1 MPVIREYGERIMRL
15 KSINVFS
22 AYLGDQDKT
31 KEMTKSLRLDA
42 DFLDYEFS
50 KYTKFIDNDYLIQLN
65 IECDPNAESIYIS
78 EDIVRGY
85 PTFTVP
91 FDYSRYQQLKN
102 SKKRAFWIYTVRDV
116 FDYALPLM
124 NCSYD
129 KIDSFIK
136 QLEFA
141 RLRSKEINYTF
152 WGKPID
158 TNWYEWHLAVIKLF
172 EKYGLKITHYGFS
185 SASYD
190 PDRIVTAMRK
200 QKEIIRI
207 IQSGEVPK
215 SIECFSLPKEF
226 NSVCDSP
233 LTCVRTNEFISVF
246 YHEDDISIDENDI
259 MEMKK
264 FIKCEYGEVFS
275 SYRYLTV
282 MYSYSREHGKFSD
295 FELIKTIE
303 N

>member
-1 MPVIREYGERIMRL
+1 MRL
-15 KSINVFS
+15 RYINVFS

-31 KEMTKSLRLDA
+31 KEMTRLLRLDS

-78 EDIVRGY
+78 QDYVKGY

-91 FDYSRYQQLKN
+91 FDHSSYLQLKN
-102 SKKRAFWIYTVRDV
+102 SKKREFWIYMVRDV

-136 QLEFA
+136 HLESA
-141 RLRSKEINYTF
+141 RMRSREINYTF

-158 TNWYEWHLAVIKLF
+158 TNWYEWQLAVTKLF
-172 EKYGLKITHYGFS
+172 EKYGLKITHYGFT

-207 IQSGEVPK
+207 IQSGEIPK
-215 SIECFSLPKEF
+215 TVECFSLPKEF
-226 NSVCDSP
+226 NSICDSA
-233 LTCVRTNEFISVF
+233 LTCVRTKEFISVLF
-246 YHEDDISIDENDI
+246 HEDDISIDENDI

-264 FIKCEYGEVFS
+264 FIKFEYGEVFS
-275 SYRYLTV
+275 SYSYLTV
-282 MYSYSREHGKFSD
+282 MYSYSREHGKFDD

-303 N
+303 A